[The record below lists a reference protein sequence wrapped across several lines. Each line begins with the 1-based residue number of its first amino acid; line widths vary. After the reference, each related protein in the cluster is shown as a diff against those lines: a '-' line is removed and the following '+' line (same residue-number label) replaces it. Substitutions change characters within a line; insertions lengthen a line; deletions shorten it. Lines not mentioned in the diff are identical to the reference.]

1 MAPCHTPLLPRC
13 QMRGCESETSARRQL
28 EELGGLL
35 LEAEG
40 ALALERER
48 RQLAERELVV
58 VERALLRLL
67 QSGGSEV
74 ADRRDMRLWLGLP
87 A

>member
-1 MAPCHTPLLPRC
+1 MAGRHLPHC
-13 QMRGCESETSARRQL
+13 QTRGCEL
-28 EELGGLL
+28 EASTQRHLEVLGEALI
-35 LEAEG
+35 EAEG

-48 RQLAERELVV
+48 RRVAERELAL

-74 ADRRDMRLWLGLP
+74 ADRRDLRLELGLP